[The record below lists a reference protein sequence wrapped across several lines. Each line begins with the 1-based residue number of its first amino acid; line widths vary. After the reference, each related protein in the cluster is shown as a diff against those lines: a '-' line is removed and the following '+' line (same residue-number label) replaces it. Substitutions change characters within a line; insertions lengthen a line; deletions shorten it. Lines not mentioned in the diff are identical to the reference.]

1 MANKSDLKSNLKIKP
16 SVSEEIYTTSYS
28 LRSGALNNEKCND
41 PGTTFEV
48 FRNNTTAVEVIV
60 KETPAK
66 SKKTVNPRTAE
77 TTQQRL
83 YDNNTEKNDFKYE
96 RMLDEIEQ
104 LKSEV
109 YVANKR
115 YFTAKRDLKCL
126 VFELKKQ
133 LDMLCQR
140 EIEEQ
145 TTSLA
150 LQLQNEKLQTMMD
163 SQSVIINRLKKE
175 LVHMKRALKFVVKGI
190 CMAPQGSNNLTYT
203 SDIEYDDFEKG
214 LKKKDHVKFPTNFDG
229 LAATGIGGNTF
240 DSTFPSF
247 DKL

>member
-1 MANKSDLKSNLKIKP
+1 MANKSDLNSSVKFKP
-16 SVSEEIYTTSYS
+16 SVSEEMYTTSYS
-28 LRSGALNNEKCND
+28 MRSADSKNEKNVD
-41 PGTTFEV
+41 PSTTFEV

-60 KETPAK
+60 KEVPK
-66 SKKTVNPRTAE
+66 SKKTINQKTAD
-77 TTQQRL
+77 TTQCL
-83 YDNNTEKNDFKYE
+83 YDKQTEKNDLKYE
-96 RMLDEIEQ
+96 TMMDEIER

-109 YVANKR
+109 YLANRR

-133 LDMLCQR
+133 LDMLCER

-145 TTSLA
+145 TKSLA
-150 LQLQNEKLQTMMD
+150 LQLENEKLQTLMG

-175 LVHMKRALKFVVKGI
+175 LINMKRTLKFVVKGI
-190 CMAPQGSNNLTYT
+190 YIAPQVSNNVTYG
-203 SDIEYDDFEKG
+203 SDVEYDDFEKG
-214 LKKKDHVKFPTNFDG
+214 LKKDNQVKYTTNFDG